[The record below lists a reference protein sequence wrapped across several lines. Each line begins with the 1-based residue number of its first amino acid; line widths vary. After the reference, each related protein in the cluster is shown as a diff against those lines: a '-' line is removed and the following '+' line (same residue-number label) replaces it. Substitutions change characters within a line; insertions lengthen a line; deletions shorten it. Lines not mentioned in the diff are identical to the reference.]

1 MNCHLKYP
9 EHFFICVN
17 YHLKYLEQFFKAAYL
32 TSSSYFNNFFLGKI
46 KKIYV
51 FMCRAYAWLCVI
63 QEVSMQSVCANIS
76 HNRLSFLILEPSF
89 VSSIYINNARERLG
103 ASKQVIFWIIIIN
116 ILKFRYLIT
125 LFFPYFRSKDR
136 F

>member
-1 MNCHLKYP
+1 
-9 EHFFICVN
+9 
-17 YHLKYLEQFFKAAYL
+17 
-32 TSSSYFNNFFLGKI
+32 
-46 KKIYV
+46 
-51 FMCRAYAWLCVI
+51 MCRAYAWLCVI

-76 HNRLSFLILEPSF
+76 HNRLSFLILESSF